1 MRRTAIT
8 NLLSMGMPET
18 MVRKLSGHSAN
29 SKEFYRYVEY
39 AQYAID
45 QEIDRIN
52 SNIKTIQKGD

>member
-39 AQYAID
+39 AQYSID
-45 QEIDRIN
+45 KEIDRIN
-52 SNIKTIQKGD
+52 ENVKATQKAA